1 MPAAKGNKY
10 HQKGNER
17 MSDHLHCRIEPSV
30 KLKLMNKAKKEGLK
44 LCEWVTKTL
53 NNAL

>member
-1 MPAAKGNKY
+1 MAAAKGNKY
-10 HQKGNER
+10 NMKGDEV
-17 MSDHLHCRIEPSV
+17 MSSLLQCRITP
-30 KLKLMNKAKKEGLK
+30 KFKAKCVKQAMKENLK